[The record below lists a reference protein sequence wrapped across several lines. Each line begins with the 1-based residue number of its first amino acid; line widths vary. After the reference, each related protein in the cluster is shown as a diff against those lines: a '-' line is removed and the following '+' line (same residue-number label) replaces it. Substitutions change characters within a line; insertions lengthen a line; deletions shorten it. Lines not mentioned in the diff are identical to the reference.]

1 MEADVVLALAA
12 AAVVAGA
19 PANLQVNFPRSIG
32 SFVYYVRG
40 TYKGAVR
47 AFGHPSYRKPDSAVS
62 CTVGW
67 SSKGLRIYFRSVDHA
82 CRAKRLATAEYSG
95 ATILSR
101 RWSVDRGLRVGDS
114 FDRMRKLYP
123 LSEQRDEHHPHRWR
137 VRSALAV
144 QPFTHHRRRAFL
156 DAEFR
161 NLRIYRIDM
170 GYETGGFGR

>member
-1 MEADVVLALAA
+1 MLALAA
-12 AAVVAGA
+12 ALVVAGA

-32 SFVYYVRG
+32 PFVYYVRG
-40 TYKGAVR
+40 TYKGAVS
-47 AFGHPSYRKPDSAVS
+47 AFGRPTYKKTTSAVN

-67 SSKGLRIYFRSVDHA
+67 SSKGLRIYFRSVEHP
-82 CRAKRLATAEYSG
+82 CRARKLATAEYTG

-114 FDRMRKLYP
+114 FAKMRKLYP
-123 LSEQRDEHHPHRWR
+123 LSAQRDMHHKHRWR

-144 QPFTHHRRRAFL
+144 QPYTHHKRRAFL

-170 GYETGGFGR
+170 GYEYGTFTR